1 MPVTYIA
8 RQTELFSSN
17 IVAAATTAT
26 AGITPFSL
34 NSASGG
40 LLMCS
45 ATSTAAAMV
54 VKFWAGLSASGPF
67 YELKDSSNVGI
78 TATVAPNCCFDIPA
92 ELFASPFIAITTP
105 SAGNTATFRIAT
117 KS

>member
-1 MPVTYIA
+1 MSVTYIA
-8 RQTELFSSN
+8 RQTELYSGT
-17 IVAAATTAT
+17 ITAAATTAT

-45 ATSTAAAMV
+45 ALSTGTTMV
-54 VKFWAGLSASGPF
+54 VKFWAGLTISGPF
-67 YELKDSSNVGI
+67 YELKDTSNVGI
-78 TATVAPNCCFDIPA
+78 TATVAPSCCVDIPA
-92 ELFASPFIAITTP
+92 ELFASPYIAITTP
-105 SAGNTATFRIAT
+105 AAGNTATFRIAT